1 MWEET
6 RESSGRFF
14 GTHPYNGVGSILSR
28 RDMLVLLAIEEE
40 PCSQRATVMKR
51 HARIRP
57 LLGALRPNQAEQLD
71 LG

>member
-28 RDMLVLLAIEEE
+28 RDMLVLLACDRGGTLLAASNRHEET
-40 PCSQRATVMKR
+40 RAYSS
-51 HARIRP
+51 P
-57 LLGALRPNQAEQLD
+57 PWGAAFLSGGAA
-71 LG
+71 